1 MNTRDRDSRTMDK
14 IDTRGTDLPRDW
26 DSRDP
31 DRRTM
36 DKVDRTESNIGR
48 ERNGKQI
55 GRDYDQHDQHVA
67 LLSAGSLAGTPV
79 TNMAGEDL
87 GHLEEIMLDLRT
99 GNVAY
104 AVISFGG
111 ILGIG
116 SKLFAVPW
124 QALQIDQDEEQM
136 IMDVDK
142 ELLENAP
149 GFDEDNWPNTAEP
162 TWLGEVYTYY
172 GYTYPLI

>member
-1 MNTRDRDSRTMDK
+1 MDNRDRDTRTMDK
-14 IDTRGTDLPRDW
+14 VDTRGTDLPRDW
-26 DSRDP
+26 DSRDA

-36 DKVDRTESNIGR
+36 DKVDRTGADIGR
-48 ERNGKQI
+48 ERNGNQLNQM
-55 GRDYDQHDQHVA
+55 GRDYDRHVA
-67 LLSAGSLAGTPV
+67 LLSASTLAGTPV
-79 TNMAGEDL
+79 TNRAGEDL
-87 GHLEEIMLDLRT
+87 GHLEEIMLDVRT

-124 QALQIDQDEEQM
+124 QALQIDQDEEQI

-142 ELLENAP
+142 AKLENAP
-149 GFDEDNWPNTAEP
+149 GFDEDDWPNTAEP
-162 TWLGEVYTYY
+162 NWLGEVYTYY